1 MACGRKKKSIPF
13 KIPKNCPVC
22 NSLSI
27 RKKDDATFRCT
38 NYSCTAK
45 ITGSIEHYVSKNS
58 LNIDGL
64 GIKIIDLL
72 LSKKIIEDAGDLY
85 NLNLEELSQT
95 QYPAVL
101 IQTSEE
107 LREDAEIGSGART
120 RMGTIDFVVLGFVK
134 GSNTNID
141 TLRNAL
147 ITAIET
153 ALETDITRDSNAL
166 DTEVVHVETDEG
178 TLFPVGGVV
187 MTIRCI
193 YKYLAG
199 TPSRP

>member
-1 MACGRKKKSIPF
+1 MSVRENIASNIKTVIDAISSPDVKLCTRQPF
-13 KIPKNCPVC
+13 
-22 NSLSI
+22 
-27 RKKDDATFRCT
+27 
-38 NYSCTAK
+38 
-45 ITGSIEHYVSKNS
+45 E
-58 LNIDGL
+58 
-64 GIKIIDLL
+64 
-72 LSKKIIEDAGDLY
+72 
-85 NLNLEELSQT
+85 LEELSQT

-120 RMGTIDFVVLGFVK
+120 RVGTIDFVVLGFVK

-166 DTEVVHVETDEG
+166 DTEVVQVETDEG
-178 TLFPVGGVV
+178 TLFPVGGIRMV
-187 MTIRCI
+187 IRCI
-193 YKYLAG
+193 YNYSSG
-199 TPSRP
+199 TP